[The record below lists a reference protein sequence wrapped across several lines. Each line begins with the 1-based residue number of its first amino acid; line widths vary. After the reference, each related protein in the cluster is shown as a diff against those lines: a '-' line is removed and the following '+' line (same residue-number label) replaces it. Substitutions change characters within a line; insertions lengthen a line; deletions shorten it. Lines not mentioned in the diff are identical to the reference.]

1 MEPIEDNNTDTVQC
15 QLYNDWT
22 RDGTGTNNDCRFI
35 VQSPTGVAYV
45 LTFPVFDRYK
55 DTHPD
60 VYSSFYKMLE
70 YHLLTTNHRYTDTWI
85 APVSYEHMCLIR
97 DYGMPIHM
105 PKLDWMVTYDGLQE
119 EIESVRATNR
129 KKLPT
134 PKKSSEVG
142 AWLDEMLDNQS
153 EEEDHDRFDYIL

>member
-15 QLYNDWT
+15 QLYNHWT
-22 RDGTGTNNDCRFI
+22 RNYTDADVDCRFI
-35 VQSPTGVAYV
+35 IQSPTGAAYM
-45 LTFPVFDRYK
+45 LTYQLFARYR
-55 DTHPD
+55 DIQPD
-60 VYSSFYKMLE
+60 VNSSFYEMLE
-70 YHLLTTNHRYTDTWI
+70 YHLLTTKHQDTDTWI

-97 DYGMPIHM
+97 DYGMPIHI
-105 PKLDWMVTYDGLQE
+105 PKLDWMVTYDGLRE
-119 EIESVRATNR
+119 EIDRHVQQKRMR
-129 KKLPT
+129 LPT